1 MKNKQNYVDKKVQ
14 SFKQEEDVTPKPVEK
29 PSLGL
34 KLNLSK
40 VEGACIVT
48 EEDL

>member
-1 MKNKQNYVDKKVQ
+1 MKNKQNFVDNKVQ
-14 SFKQEEDVTPKPVEK
+14 SFDEDVTPKPVEK
-29 PSLGL
+29 PLGL

-48 EEDL
+48 DEDL